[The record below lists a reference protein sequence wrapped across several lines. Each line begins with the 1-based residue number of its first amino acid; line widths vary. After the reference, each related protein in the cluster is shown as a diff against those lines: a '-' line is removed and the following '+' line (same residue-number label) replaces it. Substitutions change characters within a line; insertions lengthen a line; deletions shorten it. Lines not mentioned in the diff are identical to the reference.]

1 MYLRC
6 RRGMDGIS
14 GGPTGYLR
22 PDSSLAPSRIANAII
37 FSQFYIRSKP
47 NNNNAW
53 SRVLFLKF
61 CHKRLP
67 TWKPFCSLHECVCER
82 ERECV
87 CEREREKEREGWLQI
102 PSPPWLHL
110 YRSANWQQGSCSPPF
125 QLDSSNST
133 GQQSRRLLTI
143 QFFNSTENEPK
154 SKHCMYLFENIHKK
168 VKNNTAC
175 PGILVHCSVYYEKRH
190 TVLNYTP
197 LYQYPSKENWV

>member
-22 PDSSLAPSRIANAII
+22 PDSILAPSRIANAII
-37 FSQFYIRSKP
+37 FGQFYIRSKP
-47 NNNNAW
+47 NNNNTW

-61 CHKRLP
+61 CHERLP
-67 TWKPFCSLHECVCER
+67 TWKPFCSLHECVCVWES
-82 ERECV
+82 V
-87 CEREREKEREGWLQI
+87 CAREREGWLQI
-102 PSPPWLHL
+102 PGPPWLHL

-143 QFFNSTENEPK
+143 QFFNGTENEPK
-154 SKHCMYLFENIHKK
+154 WSEHCFCL
-168 VKNNTAC
+168 
-175 PGILVHCSVYYEKRH
+175 
-190 TVLNYTP
+190 
-197 LYQYPSKENWV
+197 